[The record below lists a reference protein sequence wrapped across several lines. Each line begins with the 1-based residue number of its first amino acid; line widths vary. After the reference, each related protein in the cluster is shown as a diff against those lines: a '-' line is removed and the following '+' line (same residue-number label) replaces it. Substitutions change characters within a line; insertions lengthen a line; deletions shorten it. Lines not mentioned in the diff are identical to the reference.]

1 MAWIDVMAITKCSIS
16 CPLALQRPA
25 WSHCR
30 WIAGLH
36 LGKRWASRLVAALPA

>member
-25 WSHCR
+25 WWQAMGFS
-30 WIAGLH
+30 AV
-36 LGKRWASRLVAALPA
+36 VAALPA

>member
-1 MAWIDVMAITKCSIS
+1 MAWIDVMAITKWSIS

-30 WIAGLH
+30 WIAGPH
-36 LGKRWASRLVAALPA
+36 LGKWLVAALPA